1 MVVVKLYSPDEAAEH
16 LGVTANTVRAWLRDG
31 NIKGIKLGG
40 RIWRISEE
48 ALNDFIN
55 ASETEREGG
64 SCVRAIKDEL

>member
-16 LGVTANTVRAWLRDG
+16 LGVTLNTVRAWLRDG

-55 ASETEREGG
+55 ASATEGEGG
-64 SCVRAIKDEL
+64 PCL